1 MTNLFLQ
8 GLSLD
13 DLKSTIQC
21 IVADEIKNALTAISE
36 TMQKDTTPEYL
47 TRKETAEMLGVSLPT
62 LHSYV
67 NKGYLTAH
75 RVGEKTIRFRREDVE
90 NALNAVQPM
99 KYRRA

>member
-21 IVADEIKNALTAISE
+21 VVADEMKNALTALTDSLP
-36 TMQKDTTPEYL
+36 KDTTPEYL
-47 TRKETAEMLGVSLPT
+47 TRKETAEMLNVSLPT

-67 NKGYLTAH
+67 KKGYLPAN
-75 RVGEKTIRFRREDVE
+75 RVGEKTVRFRREDVE
-90 NALNAVQPM
+90 KALNAVEPI

>member
-1 MTNLFLQ
+1 MGLFLQ
-8 GLSLD
+8 GISVEELGE
-13 DLKSTIQC
+13 TIKG
-21 IVADEIKNALTAISE
+21 IVAEEVKNALTAISE

-47 TRKETAEMLGVSLPT
+47 SRKETAEMLGVSLPT

-75 RVGEKTIRFRREDVE
+75 RVGEKTIRFRKEDVE
-90 NALNAVQPM
+90 NALNAVDPI

>member
-13 DLKSTIQC
+13 DLSSTIKS
-21 IVADEIKNALTAISE
+21 IVADEIQNALTTLTDSLP
-36 TMQKDTTPEYL
+36 KDKTPEYL

-67 NKGYLTAH
+67 KRGYLTAH
-75 RVGEKTIRFRREDVE
+75 RVGEKTVRFRREDVE
-90 NALNAVQPM
+90 KALNAVEPI

>member
-21 IVADEIKNALTAISE
+21 IVADEMKNALTTLTDSLP
-36 TMQKDTTPEYL
+36 KDKTPEYL

-67 NKGYLTAH
+67 KKGYLPAN
-75 RVGEKTIRFRREDVE
+75 RVGEKTVRFKREDVE
-90 NALNAVQPM
+90 KALNAVEPI

>member
-21 IVADEIKNALTAISE
+21 IVADEIKNALTALSDSLP
-36 TMQKDTTPEYL
+36 KDKTPEYL
-47 TRKETAEMLGVSLPT
+47 SRKETAEMLGVSLPT

-67 NKGYLTAH
+67 KKGFLTAH
-75 RVGEKTIRFRREDVE
+75 RVGEKTVRFKKEDVE
-90 NALNAVQPM
+90 KALNAVEPI

>member
-21 IVADEIKNALTAISE
+21 IVADEIKNALITLTDSLP
-36 TMQKDTTPEYL
+36 KDKTPEYL

-67 NKGYLTAH
+67 KKGYLTAH
-75 RVGEKTIRFRREDVE
+75 RVGEKTVRFRREDVE
-90 NALNAVQPM
+90 KALNAVEPI

>member
-13 DLKSTIQC
+13 DLKSTIQS
-21 IVADEIKNALTAISE
+21 IVSDEIQNALTALTDSLP
-36 TMQKDTTPEYL
+36 KDTTPEYL

-62 LHSYV
+62 LHGYV
-67 NKGYLTAH
+67 KKGYLPAH
-75 RVGEKTIRFRREDVE
+75 RVGEKTVRFKREDVE
-90 NALNAVQPM
+90 KALNAVEPI

>member
-1 MTNLFLQ
+1 MTNLILQ

-13 DLKSTIQC
+13 DLSSTIKS
-21 IVADEIKNALTAISE
+21 IVADEIQNALTTLTDSLP
-36 TMQKDTTPEYL
+36 KDKTPEYL

-67 NKGYLTAH
+67 KKGFISAQ
-75 RVGEKTIRFRREDVE
+75 RVGEKTVRFKKEDVE
-90 NALNAVQPM
+90 KALNAVEPI

>member
-21 IVADEIKNALTAISE
+21 IVADEIKNALITLTDSLP
-36 TMQKDTTPEYL
+36 KDKTPEYL
-47 TRKETAEMLGVSLPT
+47 TRRQTAEMLGISLPT

-67 NKGYLTAH
+67 KKGFLTAH
-75 RVGEKTIRFRREDVE
+75 RVGEKTVRFRREDVE
-90 NALNAVQPM
+90 KALNAVEPM

>member
-21 IVADEIKNALTAISE
+21 IVADEIKNALITLTDSLP
-36 TMQKDTTPEYL
+36 KDKTPEYL
-47 TRKETAEMLGVSLPT
+47 TRRQTAKMLGISLPT

-67 NKGYLTAH
+67 KKGFLTAH
-75 RVGEKTIRFRREDVE
+75 RVGEKTVRFKKEDVE
-90 NALNAVQPM
+90 KALNAVEPM

>member
-1 MTNLFLQ
+1 MTNLILQ

-21 IVADEIKNALTAISE
+21 IVADEIQNALTTLTDSFP
-36 TMQKDTTPEYL
+36 KDTTPEYL

-75 RVGEKTIRFRREDVE
+75 RVGEKTVRFRREDIE
-90 NALNAVQPM
+90 KALNAVEPL

>member
-1 MTNLFLQ
+1 MSNLFLE

-13 DLKSTIQC
+13 DLTDTIKS
-21 IVADEIKNALTAISE
+21 IVADEMKNALTTLTDSFP
-36 TMQKDTTPEYL
+36 KDKTPEYL

-67 NKGYLTAH
+67 KKGYLTAH
-75 RVGEKTIRFRREDVE
+75 RVGEKTVRFKREDVE
-90 NALNAVQPM
+90 KALNAVEPI

>member
-13 DLKSTIQC
+13 DLSSTIKS
-21 IVADEIKNALTAISE
+21 IVADEIQNALTTLTDSLP
-36 TMQKDTTPEYL
+36 KDKTPEYL

-67 NKGYLTAH
+67 KRGYLTAN
-75 RVGEKTIRFRREDVE
+75 RVGEKTVRFRREDVE
-90 NALNAVQPM
+90 KALNAVEPI

>member
-13 DLKSTIQC
+13 DLSSTIKS
-21 IVADEIKNALTAISE
+21 IVSDEMKNALTTLTDSFP
-36 TMQKDTTPEYL
+36 KDTTPEYL

-67 NKGYLTAH
+67 KKGYLTAH
-75 RVGEKTIRFRREDVE
+75 RVGEKTVRFKREDVE
-90 NALNAVQPM
+90 NALSAVEPI

>member
-1 MTNLFLQ
+1 MTNLILQ

-21 IVADEIKNALTAISE
+21 IVADEIQNALTTLTDSFP
-36 TMQKDTTPEYL
+36 KDTTPEYL

-67 NKGYLTAH
+67 KKGYLPAH
-75 RVGEKTIRFRREDVE
+75 RVGEKTVRFKREDVE
-90 NALNAVQPM
+90 KALSAVEPI